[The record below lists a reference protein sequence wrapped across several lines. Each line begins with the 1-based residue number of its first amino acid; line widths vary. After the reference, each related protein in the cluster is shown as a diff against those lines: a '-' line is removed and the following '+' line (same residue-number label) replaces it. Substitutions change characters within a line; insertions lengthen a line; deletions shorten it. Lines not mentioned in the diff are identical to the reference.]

1 MDFVIPG
8 KDESLVSAYK
18 AWESRAVPKINC
30 DVAFHMAVTYY
41 SEAMVEEMAE
51 LTNEYGVNSYAING
65 PSRPCAGAEEGSGRH
80 RELHNRQIPQMR
92 LMHLKTDHA
101 ILKLSSQYYPRWD
114 EGNILK
120 IFIGK
125 LCATIF

>member
-1 MDFVIPG
+1 MMDFVIPG

-65 PSRPCAGAEEGSGRH
+65 PLRPCAGAARRRVRGGCFHGRTSD
-80 RELHNRQIPQMR
+80 LTLCQR
-92 LMHLKTDHA
+92 LSLGLRA
-101 ILKLSSQYYPRWD
+101 L
-114 EGNILK
+114 
-120 IFIGK
+120 
-125 LCATIF
+125 